1 MIKAGLQII
10 GEFIV
15 EQLVKV
21 LDDQGHRNTGKLQD
35 TMKSTVKE
43 SGGGFEIIITAQDY
57 AKYVD
62 RGIPAGVWVNVGA
75 LQKWVMQKG
84 IATGEREIKQVAFLI
99 GRKIFQEGSP
109 TKGSLQF
116 SKSGKRDEFIKVMLD
131 ANANVIF
138 QKIVELF
145 TQEVSV
151 TLRNTVSKHRTTF
164 ETTG

>member
-1 MIKAGLQII
+1 MIKEGLELI
-10 GEFIV
+10 GDFMV
-15 EQLVKV
+15 DQLIKV

-35 TMKSTVKE
+35 TMKSTVNQ
-43 SGGGFEIIITAQDY
+43 SGGGFEIVITGQDY

-84 IATGEREIKQVAFLI
+84 IATGEREIKQIAFLI

-109 TKGSLQF
+109 TKGSWKF

-131 ANANVIF
+131 ANDNIIF
-138 QKIVELF
+138 QKVFELF
-145 TQEVSV
+145 SREVAI
-151 TLRNTVSKHRTTF
+151 TLRNTISKNRTIF
-164 ETTG
+164 ETA

>member
-1 MIKAGLQII
+1 MIKEGLELI
-10 GEFIV
+10 GDFMV
-15 EQLVKV
+15 DQLIKV

-35 TMKSTVKE
+35 TMKSTVNQ
-43 SGGGFEIIITAQDY
+43 SGGGFEIVITGQDY

-84 IATGEREIKQVAFLI
+84 IATGEREIKQIAFLI

-109 TKGSLQF
+109 TKGSWKF

-131 ANANVIF
+131 ANANIIF
-138 QKIVELF
+138 QKVFELF
-145 TQEVSV
+145 SREVAI
-151 TLRNTVSKHRTTF
+151 TLRNTISKNRTIF
-164 ETTG
+164 ETA

>member
-1 MIKAGLQII
+1 MIKEGLQLI
-10 GEFIV
+10 GDFMV
-15 EQLVKV
+15 DQLIKV

-35 TMKSTVKE
+35 TMKSTVNQ
-43 SGGGFEIIITAQDY
+43 SGGGFEIVITGQDY

-84 IATGEREIKQVAFLI
+84 IATGEREIKQIAFLI

-109 TKGSLQF
+109 TKGSLKF

-131 ANANVIF
+131 ANANIIF
-138 QKIVELF
+138 QKVFELF
-145 TQEVSV
+145 SREVAI
-151 TLRNTVSKHRTTF
+151 TLRNTISKNRTIF
-164 ETTG
+164 ETA